1 MPPTTGKLP
10 RTFTRFTFFYFLPYL
25 NKVQG
30 APTPVFRTVAKTG
43 WRAWI
48 MWNVDDLWVF
58 KRTREQYSKPKSTS
72 LKASYWWHFG
82 YRSQELYTHQTPS
95 KMPVSGFF
103 EMKYLLHRSQII
115 SKQPISHIYSIQLDS
130 KTILHHGMD
139 AEWSCSYLHMESE
152 AIWKPKIISCNHN

>member
-1 MPPTTGKLP
+1 MLKNKKKNDLISFGLEGCPRPRESANFRQSRDVPNHLRLSAWMPPTTGKLP

-30 APTPVFRTVAKTG
+30 APTPVIRTVAKTG

-48 MWNVDDLWVF
+48 MWHVDDLWVF

-72 LKASYWWHFG
+72 LTPISTSSLVIRKKASYWWHFG
-82 YRSQELYTHQTPS
+82 YRSQELYTHKTPS

-103 EMKYLLHRSQII
+103 
-115 SKQPISHIYSIQLDS
+115 
-130 KTILHHGMD
+130 
-139 AEWSCSYLHMESE
+139 
-152 AIWKPKIISCNHN
+152 